1 MSGADATQGDSGA
14 SSGPIESTLS
24 REAGDELAPVVV
36 TEHLEAA
43 ADVGAILEDAAR
55 AAPEAAAVAVV
66 DAGSDAAAHDA
77 APFDAGCD
85 ALCSWG
91 ECVAAYLRACQS
103 NPSGCSLPVT
113 QVCGQP

>member
-1 MSGADATQGDSGA
+1 MSGEGSTPVDSGA
-14 SSGPIESTLS
+14 FSGRIANTPFD
-24 REAGDELAPVVV
+24 AGDELAPVVV

-66 DAGSDAAAHDA
+66 DAGSEAAAHDA